1 MCKLRAVNYIHTQ
14 KSVWDKFVDNSKNGT
29 FMLKRDYMDYHS
41 DRFHD
46 MSLMLFNEANL
57 VALFP
62 ASLHNK
68 EIRSHGG
75 LTYGGIITD
84 KKMTTTS
91 MLQVMEV
98 LTDFYRKNGI
108 SRILYK
114 RVPPI
119 YYTYP
124 ADEDLY
130 ALFRFNA
137 RLYRRDVS
145 TAVYIPD
152 KIRFSE
158 LRKRKIKKANK
169 SGLQIHRSFDFDTY
183 VTMLTEVLHA
193 RHNVKPV
200 HTAQE
205 LKLLASRFPDTIKL
219 YAAFQDDLML
229 AGVVIF
235 DTPNVV
241 HAQYIVNSDK
251 GRELGALDLVMD
263 FLINTYSENKLY
275 FDFGISTENDGQYLN
290 EGLVSQKEMF
300 GGRAIVYDFYE
311 LNIS

>member
-1 MCKLRAVNYIHTQ
+1 MTWIKVIKYFGAMENY
-14 KSVWDKFVDNSKNGT
+14 WDAFVDNSRNGT
-29 FMLKRDYMDYHS
+29 FMLKRGYMDYHS
-41 DRFHD
+41 DRFRD
-46 MSLMLFNEANL
+46 MSLMFYEDDRL

-75 LTYGGIITD
+75 LTYGGVIMD
-84 KKMTTTS
+84 RRMTTS
-91 MLQVMEV
+91 RMLRVMEA

-124 ADEDLY
+124 SDEDLY
-130 ALFRFNA
+130 ALFRFKA

-145 TAVYIPD
+145 STVYIPD
-152 KIRFSE
+152 RIRFSE
-158 LRKRKIKKANK
+158 LRKRSVKKALK
-169 SGLQIHRSFDFDTY
+169 SGLRVCQSHDFDTY
-183 VTMLTEVLHA
+183 ATLLAEVLQT
-193 RHNVKPV
+193 RHNAKPV

-205 LKLLASRFPDTIKL
+205 LKLLASRFPDAIKL

-241 HAQYIVNSDK
+241 HAQYIANSEK
-251 GRELGALDLVMD
+251 GREIGALDLVID

-275 FDFGISTENDGQYLN
+275 FDFGISTEN
-290 EGLVSQKEMF
+290 EGLFLNDGLIAQKEMF

-311 LNIS
+311 INL